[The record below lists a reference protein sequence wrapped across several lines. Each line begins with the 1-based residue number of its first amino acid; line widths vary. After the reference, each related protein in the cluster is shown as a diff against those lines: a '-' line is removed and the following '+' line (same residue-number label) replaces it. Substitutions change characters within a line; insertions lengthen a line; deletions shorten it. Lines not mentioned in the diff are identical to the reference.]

1 MVEDRL
7 TRAERVRL
15 EALAQ
20 SIACGQMK
28 NESTKQVLDR
38 ALEFEAFIKA
48 AREDA

>member
-1 MVEDRL
+1 MIEDQL
-7 TRAERVRL
+7 TRAERLRL

-28 NESTKQVLDR
+28 NESTEQVLDR
-38 ALEFEAFIKA
+38 AVLFEKFIKD